1 MTIQG
6 FTTPHSIEMYRMT
19 VIHSAMKLYL
29 KTGLKANRMYTP
41 KNMLGVIEQKTG
53 IFYPTSKKGMLK
65 AFEDLE
71 AWLLA
76 NRTLN
81 NEELPL

>member
-1 MTIQG
+1 MISTQHG
-6 FTTPHSIEMYRMT
+6 IEMYRMT

-29 KTGLKANRMYTP
+29 KTGMKVNSMYTP
-41 KNMLGVIEQKTG
+41 KNMLGIIEQKTG
-53 IFYPTSKKGMLK
+53 VFYPTSKKGMLQ
-65 AFEDLE
+65 AFSDLE
-71 AWLLA
+71 QWLID

>member
-1 MTIQG
+1 
-6 FTTPHSIEMYRMT
+6 MT

-29 KTGLKANRMYTP
+29 KTGMKVNSMYTP

-53 IFYPTSKKGMLK
+53 VFYPTSKKGMLQ
-65 AFEDLE
+65 AFTDLE
-71 AWLLA
+71 QWLID

>member
-1 MTIQG
+1 
-6 FTTPHSIEMYRMT
+6 MYRMT

-29 KTGLKANRMYTP
+29 KTGMKVNSMYTP
-41 KNMLGVIEQKTG
+41 KNMLGIIEQKTG
-53 IFYPTSKKGMLK
+53 VFYPTSKKGMLQ
-65 AFEDLE
+65 AFSDLE
-71 AWLLA
+71 QWLID

>member
-1 MTIQG
+1 MTMISTKHG
-6 FTTPHSIEMYRMT
+6 IEMYRMT
-19 VIHSAMKLYL
+19 AIRSALKLYIN
-29 KTGLKANRMYTP
+29 TGIKANSMYTP
-41 KNMLGVIEQKTG
+41 KNMLGNIEQKTG
-53 IFYPTSKKGMLK
+53 VFYPTSKKGMLQ

-81 NEELPL
+81 NEEIPL

>member
-1 MTIQG
+1 MISTQHG
-6 FTTPHSIEMYRMT
+6 IEMYRMAT
-19 VIHSAMKLYL
+19 IHKAMKLYL
-29 KTGLKANRMYTP
+29 NTGLKANRMYTP
-41 KNMLGVIEQKTG
+41 KHMLEAIEQKTG

-65 AFEDLE
+65 AYEDLE
-71 AWLLA
+71 AWLID

>member
-1 MTIQG
+1 
-6 FTTPHSIEMYRMT
+6 
-19 VIHSAMKLYL
+19 MKLYL

-53 IFYPTSKKGMLK
+53 VFYPTSKKGMLK

-76 NRTLN
+76 NRTLT
-81 NEELPL
+81 EELPL